1 MTDEE
6 YNTIYSGPRQLKTSA
21 YDTHNY
27 SADHY
32 QETITSHAAMSTYGY
47 EMTCFSN
54 DALYDEN
61 GVKLLSSGI
70 MKNGD
75 GETVLLLEL
84 ENTTDSMVYLSASD
98 IGINGLVVNS
108 SIWSNDAVN
117 SGKRCI
123 VEVLLSSVFD
133 PAYWSVYGI
142 TDIGS
147 VSLSLGQ
154 RNEDGLEIATEI
166 PVEIVIPGV
175 SAEFDTTGTEVYNDN
190 GLRIVTKAV
199 LADPS
204 DHSANL
210 YVLLLAENNS
220 GKTLTID
227 DVYDSLSVNG
237 YMTEYSY
244 YSQELEDGGAAALVI
259 QLRESS
265 LEENQIS
272 SPSDIQEIEIG
283 FEIKEGYTAI
293 DEPTITLFC

>member
-1 MTDEE
+1 
-6 YNTIYSGPRQLKTSA
+6 
-21 YDTHNY
+21 
-27 SADHY
+27 
-32 QETITSHAAMSTYGY
+32 MSTYGY

-75 GETVLLLEL
+75 GETALLLEL

-98 IGINGLVVNS
+98 IRINGLVVNS
-108 SIWSNDAVN
+108 SIWSSDAVN
-117 SGKRCI
+117 PGKRCI

-154 RNEDGLEIATEI
+154 RNEDGLEIAAEI

-175 SAEFDTTGTEVYNDN
+175 SAEFDTTGTEAYNDS
-190 GLRIVTKAV
+190 GLRIITKGV
-199 LADPS
+199 LENSS
-204 DHSANL
+204 DYSNNL

-244 YSQELEDGGAAALVI
+244 YSQELKDGGAAALVI

-272 SPSDIQEIEIG
+272 SPSDVQEIEIG

-293 DEPTITLFC
+293 DEPTITLFF